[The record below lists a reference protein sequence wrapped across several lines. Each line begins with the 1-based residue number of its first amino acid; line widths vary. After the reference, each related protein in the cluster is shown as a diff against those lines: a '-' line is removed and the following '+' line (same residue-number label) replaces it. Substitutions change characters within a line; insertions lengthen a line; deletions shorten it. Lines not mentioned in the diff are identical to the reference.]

1 MARPAE
7 DLYDVDDV
15 DHARPDYSG
24 SILLSILLRRELPQS
39 SSFPLVTI
47 PHKPQ
52 FATTTTWEVCT
63 LALLPIHFQVPA
75 FWIDDLNL
83 FSWTQQL
90 ECEPGGRVLMARPR
104 ATPSPHAKDG
114 ESGSK
119 SGWKDKLTAQ
129 QLSRKRAADRQL
141 VRENRSKARQTI
153 AALQERLDLLSTQ
166 QSDKIVAELLK
177 ENRNLEAEKETLRSK
192 LQSICSALGL
202 SREESS
208 SLLQQSSHGSTTE
221 GITSREGPTVE
232 QPENEIQHAIVD
244 SGRSVPFYTEGQT
257 LQVDSIEDARS
268 QCDASFDLT
277 TELDSRMAVPDSP
290 SPFPGIW
297 AALGRLGSRSNLL
310 DDDFLEAIM
319 IWRSKTG
326 HSGGGV
332 FSVANALFHIARPP
346 GLMSQQRLR
355 SLARTPNIL
364 YLLVQDLESS
374 EPSSNPALESM
385 VPTRYPDS
393 DDDDDSLTIMRR
405 ELAIAAYEAIRPG
418 IRTHLMRDWKSYQS
432 RNLYSSFVEHFDVQ
446 IPTDAK
452 RQEVLQVDSNGC
464 DIRLMPSTERWLHD
478 INCLRMGDEFAVDF
492 PELTELI
499 RPTSG
504 TEDPL
509 GSRNSYADTRVAVG
523 TLPPVNTAQLS
534 IRANTPTAFSV
545 TSSVEAVI
553 CSVGA
558 AGAQEAAVDSSTNT
572 TYLDDSFDRAFSFA
586 EMQPPL
592 PLGLTG
598 VQQQPVSQAETIAS
612 EVDSASSIA
621 TTAPLP
627 VISELGRSSVS
638 DSASTKETQHDNMAW
653 DPFVS
658 ASPADRTYR
667 LDPSLSEWGAMSSWS
682 ATEDDSLFGS
692 SSLWFPAWP
701 SA

>member
-1 MARPAE
+1 
-7 DLYDVDDV
+7 
-15 DHARPDYSG
+15 
-24 SILLSILLRRELPQS
+24 
-39 SSFPLVTI
+39 
-47 PHKPQ
+47 
-52 FATTTTWEVCT
+52 
-63 LALLPIHFQVPA
+63 
-75 FWIDDLNL
+75 
-83 FSWTQQL
+83 
-90 ECEPGGRVLMARPR
+90 MARPR
-104 ATPSPHAKDG
+104 TTPSPHAKDG

-177 ENRNLEAEKETLRSK
+177 ENRSLEAEKETLRSK
-192 LQSICSALGL
+192 LQSVCSALGL

-221 GITSREGPTVE
+221 GVASREAPTVE
-232 QPENEIQHAIVD
+232 QPGNGIQHAVID
-244 SGRSVPFYTEGQT
+244 SGGSVPFCAEGQT
-257 LQVDSIEDARS
+257 LQVDSIEEGRS

-319 IWRSKTG
+319 IWRSNTG

-332 FSVANALFHIARPP
+332 FSVANALFHIGRPP

-374 EPSSNPALESM
+374 APSSNPVLESM
-385 VPTRYPDS
+385 VPTKNPDS
-393 DDDDDSLTIMRR
+393 DDDDSLTTMRR
-405 ELAIAAYEAIRPG
+405 ELAIAAYEAIRCWTYKSRLGRIVMFWVLYRILTKLGPMPG
-418 IRTHLMRDWKSYQS
+418 MVPAFVTSNVVPTPILYRLCTLS

-452 RQEVLQVDSNGC
+452 LQEVLQVDSNGC

-492 PELTELI
+492 PELAELI
-499 RPTSG
+499 RPNSA

-509 GSRNSYADTRVAVG
+509 GIRNSCTDTRMAVG
-523 TLPPVNTAQLS
+523 TLPLVNTAQLS
-534 IRANTPTAFSV
+534 IRASTPTAFSV

-558 AGAQEAAVDSSTNT
+558 AGAQEAAVDCSQNT

-592 PLGLTG
+592 PPGPPG

-612 EVDSASSIA
+612 EVDSTPSIA

-627 VISELGRSSVS
+627 AISELGRSSTS
-638 DSASTKETQHDNMAW
+638 DSVASTKGTQHDNMAW
-653 DPFVS
+653 DLFVS

>member
-1 MARPAE
+1 
-7 DLYDVDDV
+7 
-15 DHARPDYSG
+15 
-24 SILLSILLRRELPQS
+24 
-39 SSFPLVTI
+39 
-47 PHKPQ
+47 
-52 FATTTTWEVCT
+52 
-63 LALLPIHFQVPA
+63 
-75 FWIDDLNL
+75 
-83 FSWTQQL
+83 
-90 ECEPGGRVLMARPR
+90 MARPR
-104 ATPSPHAKDG
+104 TTPSPHAKDG

-177 ENRNLEAEKETLRSK
+177 ENRSLEAEKETLRSK
-192 LQSICSALGL
+192 LQSVCSALGL

-221 GITSREGPTVE
+221 GVASREAPTVE
-232 QPENEIQHAIVD
+232 QPGNGIQHAVID
-244 SGRSVPFYTEGQT
+244 SGGSVPFCAEGQT
-257 LQVDSIEDARS
+257 LQVDSIEEGRS

-319 IWRSKTG
+319 IWRSNTG

-332 FSVANALFHIARPP
+332 FSVANALFHIGRPP

-374 EPSSNPALESM
+374 APSSNPVLESM
-385 VPTRYPDS
+385 VPTKNPDS
-393 DDDDDSLTIMRR
+393 DDDDSLTTMRR

-418 IRTHLMRDWKSYQS
+418 IRTHLMRDWQSYQS

-452 RQEVLQVDSNGC
+452 LQEVLQVDSNGC

-492 PELTELI
+492 PELAELI
-499 RPTSG
+499 RPNSA

-509 GSRNSYADTRVAVG
+509 GIRNSCTDTRMAVG
-523 TLPPVNTAQLS
+523 TLPLVNTAQLS
-534 IRANTPTAFSV
+534 IRASTPTAFSV

-558 AGAQEAAVDSSTNT
+558 AGAQEAAVDCSQNT

-592 PLGLTG
+592 PPGPPG

-612 EVDSASSIA
+612 EVDSTPSIA

-627 VISELGRSSVS
+627 AISELGRSSTS
-638 DSASTKETQHDNMAW
+638 DSVASTKGTQHDNMAW
-653 DPFVS
+653 DLFVS

>member
-1 MARPAE
+1 
-7 DLYDVDDV
+7 
-15 DHARPDYSG
+15 
-24 SILLSILLRRELPQS
+24 
-39 SSFPLVTI
+39 
-47 PHKPQ
+47 
-52 FATTTTWEVCT
+52 
-63 LALLPIHFQVPA
+63 
-75 FWIDDLNL
+75 
-83 FSWTQQL
+83 
-90 ECEPGGRVLMARPR
+90 MARPR
-104 ATPSPHAKDG
+104 TTPSPHAKDG

-177 ENRNLEAEKETLRSK
+177 ENRSLEAEKETLRSK
-192 LQSICSALGL
+192 LQSVCSALGL

-208 SLLQQSSHGSTTE
+208 SLLQQSSRGSTTE
-221 GITSREGPTVE
+221 GIASREATTVE
-232 QPENEIQHAIVD
+232 QPGNGTQHAVID
-244 SGRSVPFYTEGQT
+244 SAGSVPFYTEGQT
-257 LQVDSIEDARS
+257 LQVGSIEEGRS

-319 IWRSKTG
+319 IWRSNTG

-332 FSVANALFHIARPP
+332 FSVANALFHIGRPP

-374 EPSSNPALESM
+374 APSSNPVLESM
-385 VPTRYPDS
+385 VPTKYPDS
-393 DDDDDSLTIMRR
+393 DDDDSLTTMRR

-418 IRTHLMRDWKSYQS
+418 IRTHLMRDWQSYQG

-446 IPTDAK
+446 ISTDAK
-452 RQEVLQVDSNGC
+452 LQEVLQVDSNGC

-478 INCLRMGDEFAVDF
+478 INCLRMEDEFAVDF
-492 PELTELI
+492 PELAELI
-499 RPTSG
+499 RPASA

-509 GSRNSYADTRVAVG
+509 GIRNSCADTRMAVG
-523 TLPPVNTAQLS
+523 TLPPVNTTQLS
-534 IRANTPTAFSV
+534 IRASTPTAFSV

-558 AGAQEAAVDSSTNT
+558 AGAQEAAVDCSKNT

-592 PLGLTG
+592 LPGLPG
-598 VQQQPVSQAETIAS
+598 VQQQPVSQAETTAS
-612 EVDSASSIA
+612 EADSASSIA

-627 VISELGRSSVS
+627 VISELGRSSAS
-638 DSASTKETQHDNMAW
+638 DSVASTKETQHDNMAW
-653 DPFVS
+653 DLFVS